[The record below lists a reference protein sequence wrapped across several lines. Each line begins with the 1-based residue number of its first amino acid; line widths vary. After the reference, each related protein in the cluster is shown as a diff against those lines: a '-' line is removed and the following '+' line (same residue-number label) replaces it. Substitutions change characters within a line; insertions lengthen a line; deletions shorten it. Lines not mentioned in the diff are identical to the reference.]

1 MAGAPPWLPRS
12 GTCRPLTR
20 TARCRSLVDPG
31 MRNNDPVTPD
41 TGRCVSGT
49 KGAPRLAVPDS
60 QAVRFLAGG
69 HMNTSVLANLV
80 FVVAAVTAATAP
92 VWWEARDWIAE
103 CLAAECPPDQGDP
116 LSGVGPPTPY
126 ASGCKDPTE
135 VGRAQPRY
143 REPTGLYDM
152 PFAAS
157 TETIGSTS
165 AVSSEVLAQPATS
178 WSRLIPSM
186 TWRDS
191 DREIGAELRVLP
203 RLRAG
208 SCV

>member
-1 MAGAPPWLPRS
+1 M
-12 GTCRPLTR
+12 T
-20 TARCRSLVDPG
+20 
-31 MRNNDPVTPD
+31 
-41 TGRCVSGT
+41 
-49 KGAPRLAVPDS
+49 
-60 QAVRFLAGG
+60 
-69 HMNTSVLANLV
+69 TSVLANLV
-80 FVVAAVTAATAP
+80 FVVAAVTAVTAATAP
-92 VWWEARDWIAE
+92 VWCETRDWIAE
-103 CLAAECPPDQGDP
+103 CLTAECPPDQGGP

-135 VGRAQPRY
+135 VGRAQRRY

-157 TETIGSTS
+157 AEKIGSTS

-186 TWRDS
+186 AWRDS
-191 DREIGAELRVLP
+191 DRVIGAEPRVQS

-208 SCV
+208 SCE